1 MKREERLVAILDV
14 LGDAGVI
21 DVADVVERFDVSPA
35 TARRDLDVL
44 AGRQL
49 LHRTRGGATAQSV
62 SYDLPLRF
70 KREAN
75 PDAKAAIG
83 RAVQRLIEPGMRIGL
98 SGGTTAKAIAAELG
112 RRTDLEGNDG
122 EGITVVTSAI
132 NIAAQL
138 VIRPHIRVVVTGGVV
153 RVRSYELVG
162 PYSDLM
168 LERVTLDRAFIGINA
183 IDAVDGPMV
192 HDEREARTN
201 ALMASRAD
209 EAWVVADASKIG
221 RRAFATV
228 GERGL
233 FTGLVTDAGAGA
245 ADVEALTAGGLR
257 VLVAHGQPHA
267 AR

>member
-1 MKREERLVAILDV
+1 MKREERLAAILDL
-14 LGDAGVI
+14 LGETGVI
-21 DVADVVERFDVSPA
+21 DVTDVVERFDVSAA

-49 LHRTRGGATAQSV
+49 LNRTRGGATAHSV

-75 PDAKAAIG
+75 AEAKAAIG
-83 RAVQRLIEPGMRIGL
+83 RAVQQLIEPGMRIGL

-112 RRTDLEGNDG
+112 QRTDLEAHDG

-162 PYSDLM
+162 PYTDLM
-168 LERVTLDRAFIGINA
+168 LERITLDAAFVGVNA
-183 IDAVDGPMV
+183 IDARNGPMV
-192 HDEREARTN
+192 DDEREARVN

-209 EAWVVADASKIG
+209 RAWLVADSSKIG
-221 RRAFATV
+221 RRAFATA
-228 GERGL
+228 GEFEL
-233 FTGLVTDAGAGA
+233 FHGLVTDAGIA
-245 ADVEALTAGGLR
+245 ADDAAALRDRGWQ
-257 VLVAHGQPHA
+257 VVIAH
-267 AR
+267 

>member
-1 MKREERLVAILDV
+1 VKREERLLAILDL
-14 LGDAGVI
+14 LGEDGAL
-21 DVADVVERFDVSPA
+21 DVTDVVDRFDVSPA

-62 SYDLPLRF
+62 SYDLPSRLS
-70 KREAN
+70 REAN
-75 PDAKAAIG
+75 PDAKAAIA
-83 RAVQRLIEPGMRIGL
+83 RAVQQLIEPGMRIGL
-98 SGGTTAKAIAAELG
+98 SGGTTARAIAAELG
-112 RRTDLEGNDG
+112 QRTDLAGHDG

-168 LERVTLDRAFIGINA
+168 LERITLDRAFIGVHGV
-183 IDAVDGPMV
+183 DAVNGPMV

-209 EAWVVADASKIG
+209 AAWVVADSSKIG
-221 RRAFATV
+221 VRAFATV
-228 GERGL
+228 GDEHT
-233 FTGLVTDAGAGA
+233 FTGLVTDDGATD
-245 ADVEALTAGGLR
+245 ADVAALGARGWR
-257 VLVAHGQPHA
+257 VLR

>member
-1 MKREERLVAILDV
+1 MKRDDRLLAILDL
-14 LGDAGVI
+14 LGEDGA
-21 DVADVVERFDVSPA
+21 VAVSDVVERFDVSPA

-44 AGRQL
+44 ASRQL
-49 LHRTRGGATAQSV
+49 LHRTRGGASAQSV

-75 PDAKAAIG
+75 PHAKEAIG
-83 RAVQRLIEPGMRIGL
+83 RAVQQLIEPGMRIGL
-98 SGGTTAKAIAAELG
+98 SGGTTARAIAAELG
-112 RRTDLEGNDG
+112 QRSDLAGNDG
-122 EGITVVTSAI
+122 EAITVVTSAI

-168 LERVTLDRAFIGINA
+168 LERVTLDRAFIGVHG
-183 IDAVDGPMV
+183 IDATNGPMV
-192 HDEREARTN
+192 QDEREARTN

-209 EAWVVADASKIG
+209 AAWVVADSSKIG
-221 RRAFATV
+221 VRAFATV
-228 GERGL
+228 GEPDT
-233 FTGLVTDAGAGA
+233 FVGLVTDAGAGD
-245 ADVEALTAGGLR
+245 ADVQAFTSRGWR
-257 VLVAHGQPHA
+257 VLR

>member
-1 MKREERLVAILDV
+1 MKREERLAAILDL
-14 LGDAGVI
+14 LGETGVI
-21 DVADVVERFDVSPA
+21 DVTDVVERFDVSAA

-49 LHRTRGGATAQSV
+49 LNRTRGGATAHSV

-75 PDAKAAIG
+75 AEAKAAIG
-83 RAVQRLIEPGMRIGL
+83 RAVQQLIEPGMRIGL

-112 RRTDLEGNDG
+112 QRTDLEAHDG

-162 PYSDLM
+162 PYTDLM
-168 LERVTLDRAFIGINA
+168 LERITLDAAFVGVNA
-183 IDAVDGPMV
+183 IDATNGPMV
-192 HDEREARTN
+192 DDEREARVN

-209 EAWVVADASKIG
+209 RAWIVADSSKIG
-221 RRAFATV
+221 RRAFATA
-228 GERGL
+228 GEFEL
-233 FTGLVTDAGAGA
+233 FHGLVTDAGIA
-245 ADVEALTAGGLR
+245 ADDAAALRDRGWQVIIA
-257 VLVAHGQPHA
+257 P
-267 AR
+267 

>member
-1 MKREERLVAILDV
+1 MKREERLLAILDL
-14 LGDAGVI
+14 LGEDGAL
-21 DVADVVERFDVSPA
+21 DVADVVGRFDVSPA

-62 SYDLPLRF
+62 SYDLPLRL

-75 PDAKAAIG
+75 PDAKEAIA
-83 RAVQRLIEPGMRIGL
+83 RAVQGLIEPGMRIGL
-98 SGGTTAKAIAAELG
+98 SGGTTARAIAAELG
-112 RRTDLEGNDG
+112 QRSDLEGHDG

-168 LERVTLDRAFIGINA
+168 LERVTLDRAFIGVHG
-183 IDAVDGPMV
+183 IDATDGPMV

-209 EAWVVADASKIG
+209 AAWVVADSTKIG
-221 RRAFATV
+221 VRAFATV
-228 GERGL
+228 GDEDT
-233 FTGLVTDAGAGA
+233 FVGLVTDEGAGDDDVAVFA
-245 ADVEALTAGGLR
+245 ARGWR
-257 VLVAHGQPHA
+257 VLR